1 MAERLFELPET
12 KGQFQLS
19 GIVSG
24 TESSRFFDERAL
36 KSNPNK
42 MMRMVNFGVDYN
54 FDKRLFINMVG
65 IEQDNVY
72 FYSRD
77 KKETKRIGWANRFN
91 FNDDSYRL
99 IGVNIGVDR
108 RTDPMT
114 GEQENN
120 KKVLTD
126 YDACEEVKLFLKDG
140 QSVFLRGD
148 LNFRSYINRNGDKI
162 SSISLVPKQIS
173 RMNDLDFTN
182 EEYKERSDFNQ
193 VIVFMGIN
201 HEKDDNGKSTG
212 RFIVEAKIV
221 TYSTIEDAEFIIK
234 DAKLASMFRKNLK
247 PYNSIKV
254 SGHMIV
260 ELETDEVEDEDSWGE
275 ADAMERISTPVRRE
289 FVITGAKGNTIDR
302 DTYSEENINAAI
314 VAINNSKK
322 AEKDFNASNDD
333 LNDDWGEAS
342 LDDDDDLDW

>member
-24 TESSRFFDERAL
+24 TESDRFFDERPL

-54 FDKRLFINMVG
+54 FDKKLFINMIG

-72 FYSRD
+72 FYNRD

-91 FNDDSYRL
+91 FNDEGYRM
-99 IGVNIGVDR
+99 IGINVGVDR
-108 RTDPMT
+108 RTDPVT

-126 YDACEEVKLFLKDG
+126 FDACEEVQLFLKDG
-140 QSVFLRGD
+140 QSVFVRGD
-148 LNFRSYINRNGDKI
+148 LSFRSYINRNGDKV
-162 SSISLVPKQIS
+162 SSISLTPKQIS
-173 RMNDLDFTN
+173 RMGDLDFTN
-182 EEYKERSDFNQ
+182 EEYQERSDFNQ

-254 SGHMIV
+254 SGHMVV
-260 ELETDEVEDEDSWGE
+260 ELETEEVEDDDNWGE
-275 ADAMERISTPVRRE
+275 ADAMERINTPVRRE

-302 DTYSEENINAAI
+302 DTYSEENINAA
-314 VAINNSKK
+314 VAAINNSKK
-322 AEKDFNASNDD
+322 AEKDFNANNDD
-333 LNDDWGEAS
+333 LDDDWGESS
-342 LDDDDDLDW
+342 LDDDDELDW